1 MSDNDVAAARVVAV
15 LLADGWH
22 RIVRGSFSVGR
33 QSLGGGADPVVP
45 GFRFEEADVGSPYQ
59 PTVLAGP
66 LDSII
71 AVRQAASSG
80 RYLNDLDRARAA
92 HHGQRVDHGAQLRV
106 RAGRWVADR

>member
-1 MSDNDVAAARVVAV
+1 MSDNDVAAARVIAV

-33 QSLGGGADPVVP
+33 QSFVAGADPGMP
-45 GFRFEEADVGSPYQ
+45 GFRFEEADLGSPCQ

-71 AVRQAASSG
+71 AVRQVSPALRGVRDPGQAW
-80 RYLNDLDRARAA
+80 AA
-92 HHGQRVDHGAQLRV
+92 HNGQRADQGVRRPV
-106 RAGRWVADR
+106 RAGRWVAAG